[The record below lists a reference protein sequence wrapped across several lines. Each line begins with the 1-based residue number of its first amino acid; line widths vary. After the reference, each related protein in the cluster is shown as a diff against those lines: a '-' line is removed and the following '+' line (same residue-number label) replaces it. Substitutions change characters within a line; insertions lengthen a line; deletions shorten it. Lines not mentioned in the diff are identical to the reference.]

1 MLTADVDAP
10 SLPLL
15 WSAGSSRLFRAVEG
29 EPGAL
34 ERFDPWALQWTR
46 HMPAVDDS
54 TLDDTTRDDS
64 RPTGS
69 VPGDLAPLGGLSLAL
84 RCVFTA
90 AGARRVPVGVIGSRE
105 ASAEEYALAETLG
118 RLMAQHGL
126 QLICGGKGGVMEG
139 ACKGHLEAG
148 GAPIGMLP
156 DGEWREGNPYVAI
169 PIATGIGPAR
179 NAILAR
185 ASVVLVAVSGGYGTL
200 TEMAYGLHFS
210 RPVLTLGQAPFVDGA
225 QACATPSEVIARV
238 ARHLL
243 EEAAPVPAPD

>member
-15 WSAGSSRLFRAVEG
+15 WSAGGSRLFRSGVG
-29 EPGAL
+29 EPGVR
-34 ERFDPWALQWTR
+34 ERFDPWTLQWMRNT
-46 HMPAVDDS
+46 PTPEDSPSDDS
-54 TLDDTTRDDS
+54 THADL
-64 RPTGS
+64 
-69 VPGDLAPLGGLSLAL
+69 VPADLEPIGGLSLAL
-84 RCVFTA
+84 RYVFTA
-90 AGARRVPVGVIGSRE
+90 AGARRVPVGVIGPRE
-105 ASAEEYALAETLG
+105 ASDEEYALAETLG

-139 ACKGHLEAG
+139 VCKGHLEAG

-156 DGEWREGNPYVAI
+156 DEEWRRSNPYVAI

-185 ASVVLVAVSGGYGTL
+185 ASIVLVAVGGGYGTL
-200 TEMAYGLHFS
+200 TEMAYGLHFG

-225 QACATPSEVIARV
+225 TACATPAEVIARV

-243 EEAAPVPAPD
+243 EEPSGCRLTGPLAD